1 MKLRLTRTAARQ
13 LDQILTEI
21 AQLHPPG
28 ARAVQRRIQDAM
40 DLLLRHPQVGQATG
54 RRNIRRIVITPYP
67 YVFTYRLGDG
77 EIVIR
82 TLRHTA
88 RRPLV

>member
-1 MKLRLTRTAARQ
+1 
-13 LDQILTEI
+13 
-21 AQLHPPG
+21 
-28 ARAVQRRIQDAM
+28 M
-40 DLLLRHPQVGQATG
+40 DLLLWHPQAGQATG